1 MPLKEPESWTQL
13 QSIGLALMAIWGGL
27 VTYII
32 DIRKK
37 NRPFR
42 WVEALM
48 QIIVSGF
55 AGALCALA
63 AMYFEWPQELAGLRV
78 VSVVTLARGSL
89 PFLSANLLALSQI
102 SLKRRML
109 CIALTC
115 LVGCGG
121 FLLEK
126 RHV

>member
-42 WVEALM
+42 LVEALM

-63 AMYFEWPQELAGLRV
+63 AMYFEWPQELAGFACGISGYAGSRI
-78 VSVVTLARGSL
+78 LAIFERK
-89 PFLSANLLALSQI
+89 FI
-102 SLKRRML
+102 SS
-109 CIALTC
+109 ISNQP
-115 LVGCGG
+115 
-121 FLLEK
+121 
-126 RHV
+126 

>member
-37 NRPFR
+37 NRAFR

-63 AMYFEWPQELAGLRV
+63 AMYFEWPQELAGFACGISGYAGSRI
-78 VSVVTLARGSL
+78 LAIFERK
-89 PFLSANLLALSQI
+89 FI
-102 SLKRRML
+102 SS
-109 CIALTC
+109 ISNQP
-115 LVGCGG
+115 
-121 FLLEK
+121 
-126 RHV
+126 

>member
-1 MPLKEPESWTQL
+1 MSGVEMPLKEPESWTQL
-13 QSIGLALMAIWGGL
+13 QSIGLTLMAIWGGL

-63 AMYFEWPQELAGLRV
+63 AMYFEWPQELAGFACGISGYAGSRI
-78 VSVVTLARGSL
+78 LAIFERK
-89 PFLSANLLALSQI
+89 FI
-102 SLKRRML
+102 SS
-109 CIALTC
+109 ISNQP
-115 LVGCGG
+115 
-121 FLLEK
+121 
-126 RHV
+126 